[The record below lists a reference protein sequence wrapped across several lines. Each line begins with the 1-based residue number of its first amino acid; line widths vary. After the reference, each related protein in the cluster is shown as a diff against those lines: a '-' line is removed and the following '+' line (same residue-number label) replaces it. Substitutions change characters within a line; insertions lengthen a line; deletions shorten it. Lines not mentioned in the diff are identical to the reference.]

1 MRTKMQS
8 NVTELFDQAI
18 ETFDS
23 ALRTGV
29 RIQEEATKWW
39 TDMIN
44 EADSLQELQMRTRV
58 MMNEAMP
65 AAQKSVDQAMKLI
78 DRTYRTSLDLL
89 KKAFETGQSESIYEA
104 QMKTQE
110 LWEATLAALRTN
122 AQAIVQVNAQ
132 AMESWAEFA
141 HRDIAGMGM
150 EQMEQL
156 GQMGQKMSQ
165 KATQRMESMA
175 QKGAELGQKAAGM
188 GQKTTRAGQKAAR
201 PRRKAAGQRT
211 ARRAR

>member
-1 MRTKMQS
+1 MKTKMQS
-8 NVTELFDQAI
+8 NVSELFDQAI

-44 EADSLQELQMRTRV
+44 EADSLQELQMRTRA
-58 MMNEAMP
+58 MMNDAMP
-65 AAQKSVDQAMKLI
+65 AAQKSVDHTMKLI

-89 KKAFETGQSESIYEA
+89 KKAFETGQSESMYEA
-104 QMKTQE
+104 QLKTQE

-122 AQAIVQVNAQ
+122 AQAIVQINAQ

-141 HRDIAGMGM
+141 HRDLAGMGM
-150 EQMEQL
+150 EQMEKMS
-156 GQMGQKMSQ
+156 QMGQKMSQ
-165 KATQRMESMA
+165 KAAERMESMA
-175 QKGAELGQKAAGM
+175 QKGAEM
-188 GQKTTRAGQKAAR
+188 GQKEAGAGAKTKAR
-201 PRRKAAGQRT
+201 PQRKAASGQRA
-211 ARRAR
+211 ARRSR